1 MKNKDSKKTIL
12 HFTLSLCILI
22 FAFCIFAAK
31 TASAATLYFYP
42 QNLEIFEGESAVIE
56 VRLNT
61 EGEAINALEIN
72 GSLKNDS
79 LSITS
84 VDTSNSLIQIFIEAP
99 QTDGKKFHFVGGA
112 PGGFNGAGI
121 VGRLNLTASSVGTAN
136 LSFNQP
142 TKFLT
147 NTEEG
152 KELSVKL
159 LLSELEV
166 VKKPKDYIKL
176 TSRTHPV
183 QTNWYNAKE
192 VNIHWDLEPGAEYSY
207 LVSQDQTAVSDDTPD
222 TPEGEKLWLGDI
234 ALQGLSDGI
243 YYFSVKKIGS
253 QTVSRY
259 SIFQDS
265 TPPEWVSVAL
275 NSGTPETNGKQ
286 YISFLAKDITS
297 GIDHYEVKI
306 DGGDFERVSPPNYIV
321 NNPDFE
327 RIIIRAYDKAGNM
340 IEESVE
346 TRGGDYSI
354 WIGALF
360 VVLVIILMFVISQR
374 RLPRH

>member
-42 QNLEIFEGESAVIE
+42 QNLEIFEGENAIVE

-61 EGEAINALEIN
+61 EGGTINALELN
-72 GSLKNDS
+72 GKLSNNN

-99 QTDGKKFHFVGGA
+99 QTDGTNFHFIGGT
-112 PGGFNGAGI
+112 PGGFSGEGI
-121 VGRLNLTASSVGTAN
+121 VGRLNLKAVKTGN
-136 LSFNQP
+136 GILSFTGP
-142 TKFLT
+142 
-147 NTEEG
+147 
-152 KELSVKL
+152 VKL
-159 LLSELEV
+159 LANAEEVKELTTKSLQSNLSVNL
-166 VKKPKDYIKL
+166 KPKEYIEL
-176 TSRTHPV
+176 SSRTHPEPL
-183 QTNWYNAKE
+183 TWYNAKE

-207 LVSQDQTAVSDDTPD
+207 LVSQDQTAVPDDTPD

-243 YYFSVKKIGS
+243 YYFSVKKVGS

-265 TPPEWVSVAL
+265 TPPEWVSVVL
-275 NSGTPETNGKQ
+275 NSGTPETDGKQ
-286 YISFLAKDITS
+286 YISFLAKDVTS
-297 GIDHYEVKI
+297 GIDHYEVKVN
-306 DGGDFERVSPPNYIV
+306 DENFERVSPPNYIIAK
-321 NNPDFE
+321 PDYK
-327 RIIIRAYDKAGNM
+327 RIVLKVYDRAGNGM
-340 IEESVE
+340 EESIE
-346 TRGGDYSI
+346 TKGKDYSL
-354 WIGALF
+354 WIGAIF
-360 VVLVIILMFVISQR
+360 VVFVAILMFVISQR
-374 RLPRH
+374 RKI